1 MGAGPAKS
9 KDGAIT
15 LGPLLVTPDEIET
28 HRAGKGFAL
37 SMTAAVNGQQV
48 SEGRWDSIDWDF
60 ADMIA
65 FTSRGTELRLGD
77 VIGSGTVPTGCLF
90 EHYAT
95 HPESFRGWLQPGD
108 EVHLSV
114 EQLGDIRQ
122 RVIAGPKPIPL
133 STGF

>member
-1 MGAGPAKS
+1 MGTGPAKS

-65 FTSRGTELRLGD
+65 YTSRGTELRPGD

-95 HPESFRGWLQPGD
+95 QPESFRGWLQPGD

-114 EQLGDIRQ
+114 ERLGDIRQ
-122 RVIAGPKPIPL
+122 RIIAGPKPIQL